1 MIGSR
6 TSNFRPWKLI
16 FSRRI
21 QQKTIMQVIQ
31 TWNEIWDCA
40 KKKSW
45 VGFFLQV
52 KLKKLLLGWGFL
64 FENIT
69 KLWLNINRIF
79 VLYHYEILSIYIILD
94 IFTKQL
100 SMFILILN
108 PEQLENFKLTLA
120 NIMQNINVWSNVL
133 TDLRNLLCF
142 PSPFID
148 SVSILFATNQTGW
161 IEQIVQTIEWDNIA
175 ASSGTT
181 DQ

>member
-1 MIGSR
+1 
-6 TSNFRPWKLI
+6 
-16 FSRRI
+16 
-21 QQKTIMQVIQ
+21 MQVIQ
-31 TWNEIWDCA
+31 IWNEIWDCA

-45 VGFFLQV
+45 VGFFLQM

-64 FENIT
+64 FENIG

-79 VLYHYEILSIYIILD
+79 VLHHYEIWSIYIILE

-100 SMFILILN
+100 SMFILIFN

-133 TDLRNLLCF
+133 TDLWNLLGF

-148 SVSILFATNQTGW
+148 SVSILFATNQAGW